1 MLGDFLKDF
10 RDKELRALSA
20 GEVKK
25 LAPGTA
31 LVAVASPDRLSNGG
45 LPSDIRF
52 AIRAEEADTLIMQ
65 MPVSYDW
72 NKPLFQINRFPVDML
87 QIAHFY
93 TYAADSNLDLN
104 ATLQR
109 AEERVDNLTDDL
121 RSFPGDDFVDECI
134 TGEKAEDLFARY
146 VPASGQHWWTPLIVD
161 SGFILDQTC
170 VALNEAKQNATKPME
185 KYRISIL
192 QKSLNFLK
200 TRIPKDANL
209 PQVEHHGILI
219 ERGRVIHFSA
229 HHIRADLFTKF
240 MDTTDNTPP
249 GGTAAGQ
256 NEQAEVQERLYTRN
270 RAVWVFAREGREP
283 GYWGKY
289 NLFLNNCEHF
299 SRACRENRRA
309 SCQVIDNSIKALQ
322 KLLGVAPLPGL
333 GALVAAVANALL
345 ELTRPQD
352 IVVGPVKNK
361 HAHFNE
367 LKEIIESA

>member
-20 GEVKK
+20 EEVKK
-25 LAPGTA
+25 LPPGTA
-31 LVAVASPDRLSNGG
+31 LVAIENPDHLRAGG

-52 AIRAEEADTLIMQ
+52 CIRAAEADTVLLQNPI
-65 MPVSYDW
+65 SYDW
-72 NKPLFQINRFPVDML
+72 DKPLFQIIRFPVEML
-87 QIAHFY
+87 PRHYFI
-93 TYAADSNLDLN
+93 YAGLEN
-104 ATLQR
+104 ATPAGILQR
-109 AEERVDNLTDDL
+109 AESRLDEILHEL
-121 RSFPGDDFVDECI
+121 RSFIGDDFVDECI

-146 VPASGQHWWTPLIVD
+146 VPESGQHWWTPLIVD
-161 SGFILDQTC
+161 RGFILDQTC

-200 TRIPKDANL
+200 TRISKDANL

-249 GGTAAGQ
+249 GGTAAGK

-322 KLLGVAPLPGL
+322 KLLGVAPLPGI

-367 LKEIIESA
+367 LKEIIESS